1 MLIDQARIID
11 SGIAAQVVVTALT
24 HTCDASGRFYASL
37 GALKIF
43 CLCKQVANV
52 VCDSSNRGFS
62 MKKTLAFCVAALV
75 IAGCTTTEKVAAV
88 QPMDATL
95 TCDQLTAEFAK
106 LDSINKTADSNKGVN
121 TANVAAVLLFWPA
134 AVGNYMDADSAQKL
148 VNERRTHLMG
158 IWNSK
163 NCVGAAK

>member
-1 MLIDQARIID
+1 MKMKL
-11 SGIAAQVVVTALT
+11 AL
-24 HTCDASGRFYASL
+24 
-37 GALKIF
+37 
-43 CLCKQVANV
+43 
-52 VCDSSNRGFS
+52 
-62 MKKTLAFCVAALV
+62 CVAAL
-75 IAGCTTTEKVAAV
+75 AFAACTTTEKVAAV

-106 LDSINKTADSNKGVN
+106 LDSINKTADGNKGVN

-163 NCVGAAK
+163 NCVATVAR

>member
-1 MLIDQARIID
+1 MKIKL
-11 SGIAAQVVVTALT
+11 AL
-24 HTCDASGRFYASL
+24 
-37 GALKIF
+37 
-43 CLCKQVANV
+43 
-52 VCDSSNRGFS
+52 
-62 MKKTLAFCVAALV
+62 CVAALAV
-75 IAGCTTTEKVAAV
+75 AACTTTEKVAAV
-88 QPMDATL
+88 QPMDAAL
-95 TCDQLTAEFAK
+95 SCDQLTAEFAK

-163 NCVGAAK
+163 NCIAAAK